1 MLKTKWLLCICFM
14 LIATV
19 AGAQSDLQVQGT
31 TPDLYL
37 SHTVV
42 AKETWYSIGRLYN
55 LSPKDIAAYNQ
66 TTMDNGLQIGQQLK
80 IPLTKANFSQDGN
93 RASDEVFVPLYY
105 TVKEKEWMFRIS
117 QEHNKVPIAS
127 LESWNNI
134 KNDDLRPGMNLV
146 VGYLKVKSNLSAL
159 AAKGSKTIAVQTT
172 PTVAKQEPASPTA
185 VQQKPEEK
193 EPVTAKAT
201 PATTPSSTPVTTT
214 AQTTQDKPVTVQP
227 AVRTT
232 TTHSLEDNRD
242 GFRGGYFKSTYK
254 EKGISS
260 AGNAGIFRSTS
271 GWEDGKYYALMND
284 VPVGTIIKVTFPS
297 TNKSVYAKVL
307 GQMPEMKES
316 IGLVLR
322 LSDAAASELGV
333 DRAKFYVEIKW

>member
-1 MLKTKWLLCICFM
+1 
-14 LIATV
+14 
-19 AGAQSDLQVQGT
+19 AQSDLQVQGT

-134 KNDDLRPGMNLV
+134 
-146 VGYLKVKSNLSAL
+146 
-159 AAKGSKTIAVQTT
+159 
-172 PTVAKQEPASPTA
+172 
-185 VQQKPEEK
+185 
-193 EPVTAKAT
+193 
-201 PATTPSSTPVTTT
+201 
-214 AQTTQDKPVTVQP
+214 
-227 AVRTT
+227 
-232 TTHSLEDNRD
+232 
-242 GFRGGYFKSTYK
+242 
-254 EKGISS
+254 
-260 AGNAGIFRSTS
+260 
-271 GWEDGKYYALMND
+271 
-284 VPVGTIIKVTFPS
+284 
-297 TNKSVYAKVL
+297 
-307 GQMPEMKES
+307 
-316 IGLVLR
+316 
-322 LSDAAASELGV
+322 
-333 DRAKFYVEIKW
+333 

>member
-1 MLKTKWLLCICFM
+1 MLKTKWLLCICFV

-19 AGAQSDLQVQGT
+19 ASAQSDLQVQGT

-37 SHTVV
+37 THTVV

-93 RASDEVFVPLYY
+93 RADDEVFVPLYY
-105 TVKEKEWMFRIS
+105 TVKEKEWYYRIS
-117 QEHNKVPIAS
+117 QEHNKVPIAN

-146 VGYLKVKSNLSAL
+146 VGYLKVKPGQSAL
-159 AAKGSKTIAVQTT
+159 AAKGSKNIVTQTT
-172 PTVAKQEPASPTA
+172 PTIARQEP
-185 VQQKPEEK
+185 VQQTSGTQSKPAVK
-193 EPVTAKAT
+193 VTENAKTT
-201 PATTPSSTPVTTT
+201 PATTAVTTT
-214 AQTTQDKPVTVQP
+214 AQTTPDKPVAVQP
-227 AVRTT
+227 AVQTT
-232 TTHSLEDNRD
+232 ATHSLEDNRE
-242 GFRGGYFKSTYK
+242 GFRGGDFKSAYK
-254 EKGISS
+254 EKGVSS

-271 GWEDGKYYALMND
+271 GWNDGKYYALMND

-307 GQMPEMKES
+307 GQLPEMKES